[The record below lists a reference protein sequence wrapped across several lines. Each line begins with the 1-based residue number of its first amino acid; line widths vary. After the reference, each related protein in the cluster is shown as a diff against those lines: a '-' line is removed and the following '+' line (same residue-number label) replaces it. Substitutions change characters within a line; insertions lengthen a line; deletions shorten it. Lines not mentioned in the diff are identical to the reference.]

1 MYIELNKI
9 KKHLNID
16 DYFIDDDEYLLSL
29 AEVAEKVVEKHIDCN
44 LSDLQEEDG
53 TLPVPLL
60 HAMLLFI
67 GDMYQS
73 RESVS
78 FTSASE
84 IPFSYEY
91 LLSLYKDYSKK
102 NNNGGIFG

>member
-1 MYIELNKI
+1 MYLQLYQI

-16 DYFIDDDEYLLSL
+16 EAWHEDDEYLVDL
-29 AEVAEKVVEKHIDCN
+29 AMVAEKVVEQHIDCKLSN
-44 LSDLQEEDG
+44 LEDDG
-53 TLPVPLL
+53 GELPTPIV

-73 RESVS
+73 RESVA
-78 FTSASE
+78 FTGATE
-84 IPFSYEY
+84 LPLSYNY

-102 NNNGGIFG
+102 TENGGIFE